1 MGGVRGALREGPDKG
16 AEGLVGA
23 GAGVGEYGSEGGHP
37 AGHDLRTP
45 RREGAAPGLRS
56 FTERVEGR
64 AQEAAQGGGVGGEG
78 WGCGT
83 HGRQGAGPC
92 GALSGESP
100 VMTRTRYPAPARAGP
115 RPCPCGPLTRP
126 RAARAPACAGSW
138 RAPARPAPRPVRAP
152 DAPPRGPRPCP
163 CGPLTRPRAARAP
176 ARAGP

>member
-16 AEGLVGA
+16 AEGFVGA
-23 GAGVGEYGSEGGHP
+23 GAGVGEYGSEGGQP
-37 AGHDLRTP
+37 AGHGLRTP

-56 FTERVEGR
+56 FAERVEGR

-100 VMTRTRYPAPARAGP
+100 VMTRTRDSAPARAGP
-115 RPCPCGPLTRP
+115 RRVRP
-126 RAARAPACAGSW
+126 RR
-138 RAPARPAPRPVRAP
+138 V
-152 DAPPRGPRPCP
+152 
-163 CGPLTRPRAARAP
+163 RPRRVRPRRVRPRRVRPRHARV
-176 ARAGP
+176 GP